1 MIFEHKKYFLYHL
14 AFLRTFDTFHTQ
26 KMFTSEL
33 VFHSVFSTKCHFYFL
48 KFIIFISK
56 IYVMEIEEDK
66 IMFRTLTLHG
76 TNSGL
81 PSILGL
87 FLSGKMFPEFYK
99 HVTS

>member
-1 MIFEHKKYFLYHL
+1 
-14 AFLRTFDTFHTQ
+14 
-26 KMFTSEL
+26 
-33 VFHSVFSTKCHFYFL
+33 
-48 KFIIFISK
+48 
-56 IYVMEIEEDK
+56 MEIEEDK
-66 IMFRTLTLHG
+66 IMFRTLTRHG

>member
-1 MIFEHKKYFLYHL
+1 
-14 AFLRTFDTFHTQ
+14 
-26 KMFTSEL
+26 
-33 VFHSVFSTKCHFYFL
+33 
-48 KFIIFISK
+48 
-56 IYVMEIEEDK
+56 MEIEEDK

-87 FLSGKMFPEFYK
+87 ISSGKMFPGFYK